1 MIKHFVYLVC
11 KFVWITCSHKLL
23 GNIYIKFYVNI
34 SCDLYISFGV
44 YFTCFCISIIT
55 YDDNQVI
62 IEFTNTSKYILIQFK
77 FHLHSAEQLLFDN
90 HLQVCFQPYLS
101 VLHDKSHGDTVAIC
115 TSKIIIVLITNSL
128 KSKCF

>member
-1 MIKHFVYLVC
+1 MIKHFVYIVAMQICANNLELL
-11 KFVWITCSHKLL
+11 SHKLL

-62 IEFTNTSKYILIQFK
+62 IEFTNTSIHILIQFK

-90 HLQVCFQPYLS
+90 HLQVRFSTLFVCLTQQ
-101 VLHDKSHGDTVAIC
+101 VTR
-115 TSKIIIVLITNSL
+115 
-128 KSKCF
+128 